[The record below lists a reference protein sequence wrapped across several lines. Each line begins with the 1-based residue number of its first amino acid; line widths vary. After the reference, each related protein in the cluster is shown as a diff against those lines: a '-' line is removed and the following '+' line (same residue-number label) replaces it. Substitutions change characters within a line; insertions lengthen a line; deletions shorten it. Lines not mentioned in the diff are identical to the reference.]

1 MGGVLGFLAYGFVAQ
16 GSIDDSFNFTYE
28 PSSPDAVED
37 LTFNVNIGSILF
49 KYNTS
54 PTTSYAKIDVEI
66 KVTGLYMEGKTYLDF
81 FHPSNEWWD
90 NTTATFNFL
99 SLPDIWYNPA
109 HWFKSYNISV
119 TVTLRTDIVYDLTS
133 LTNVGSTEL
142 QVPDGVTLNGT

>member
-54 PTTSYAKIDVEI
+54 PTTSYAKIEV
-66 KVTGLYMEGKTYLDF
+66 
-81 FHPSNEWWD
+81 
-90 NTTATFNFL
+90 
-99 SLPDIWYNPA
+99 
-109 HWFKSYNISV
+109 
-119 TVTLRTDIVYDLTS
+119 
-133 LTNVGSTEL
+133 
-142 QVPDGVTLNGT
+142 